1 MNSDELKSK
10 WKHLSGSVKKK
21 WGRLTDDELT
31 RIDGDKTKLA
41 GVVQERYGVTQKE
54 AARQV
59 EAFCSSERT

>member
-1 MNSDELKSK
+1 MNSDELKGK
-10 WKHLSGSVKKK
+10 WKQLTGSVKKK

-31 RIDGDKTKLA
+31 RIDGDKTKLT

-59 EAFCSSERT
+59 EAFCSSESK